1 MGRHSRSTHPARHAA
16 ETGSGAAN
24 YVGRVGA
31 LALALGIGVAVASG
45 TAVAHADGTTAD
57 GSAAGGQAQ
66 SSAKTSAGEA
76 TSSGPAAVGS
86 PATSAEEP
94 TGSIL
99 GKPGTANST
108 PGRHSPPV
116 AVVGATRSVGITT
129 AGSQTST
136 ASTKVRPA
144 TREDTPRDETRHD
157 DPAPTAD
164 GPSRATPAQT
174 TVAGSSTASTVSST
188 THTGDAPVAPAPDV
202 LGALQLIRRETHGTS
217 LVRPAAAATSGTGL
231 AQPTV
236 AVPVA
241 GTGTPSPTDVAHTAY
256 GDIGTWLVQPNG
268 QIANYGGVPHDG
280 KTVLEPVNVIILDP
294 TSTSAAESAARL
306 DAAMTRAGFP
316 AQPIHSAGFS
326 GIIDGTTYGQQPAGF
341 LQAFSDNFF
350 LFPNDHGRVFGAA
363 PAVNGTGYVWSGAFS
378 TEQLN
383 PANPFTH
390 EYVSSDVARAE
401 LARRLVAS
409 GAATVVGVVP
419 LGNAYD
425 DGTFTTGDHDGYA
438 VVLQLTPGPVAVLP
452 TGGVLGAA
460 CGLVDDLPGPVARQL
475 GTAVCVVAAQVSNA
489 FGLRS
494 II

>member
-16 ETGSGAAN
+16 ETSPSAAN

-66 SSAKTSAGEA
+66 SSAKTSVGEA
-76 TSSGPAAVGS
+76 SSSGPAAVGS
-86 PATSAEEP
+86 AATAADEP
-94 TGSIL
+94 TGSIF
-99 GKPGTANST
+99 GKPGTTKTTTA
-108 PGRHSPPV
+108 RHSPPV
-116 AVVGATRSVGITT
+116 AVVGATKTVGITT
-129 AGSQTST
+129 T
-136 ASTKVRPA
+136 ASHTSS
-144 TREDTPRDETRHD
+144 DDTRHD
-157 DPAPTAD
+157 DPAPSAAD
-164 GPSRATPAQT
+164 RPSRATPTQA
-174 TVAGSSTASTVSST
+174 TVAGLSTASTVSST

-202 LGALQLIRRETHGTS
+202 LGALQLIRRETEGTS
-217 LVRPAAAATSGTGL
+217 LVRPAAAVTGGTGL
-231 AQPTV
+231 AQPDVV
-236 AVPVA
+236 APVA

-256 GDIGTWLVQPNG
+256 GDIGTWLIQPNG

-294 TSTSAAESAARL
+294 SSTTAAESAARL

-316 AQPIHSAGFS
+316 AQPIHSVGFS

-438 VVLQLTPGPVAVLP
+438 VVLQLTPGVVAVLP

-460 CGLVDDLPGPVARQL
+460 CGLVDDLPGPVTRQL
-475 GTAVCVVAAQVSNA
+475 ATAVCVVAAQVSNA